1 MIRFPR
7 LLSLIALGIAL
18 GSCRIGFNSS
28 MSSVARS
35 PFGAMVEFQ
44 LSGTAEEGP
53 DLSTPVELL
62 TINDAGL
69 IVEADGYLVLVRFQS
84 FRTAKL
90 QDSPGVGTIHGDDP
104 DRATLREAQHYSR
117 YPFGLE
123 QRQLASL
130 LEERGQP
137 SMIVK

>member
-7 LLSLIALGIAL
+7 VLSLIALGFAL
-18 GSCRIGFNSS
+18 GSCRVGSNST
-28 MSSVARS
+28 MSPVARS

-44 LSGTAEEGP
+44 LSRPSEEGP
-53 DLSTPVELL
+53 DLGKPVELL
-62 TINDAGL
+62 AINGAGL
-69 IVEADGYLVLVRFQS
+69 IVEANGYLVLVRFQS

-90 QDSPGVGTIHGDDP
+90 QDSPGVGTIYGDDP
-104 DRATLREAQHYSR
+104 DRATLREAQKYSR

-123 QRQLASL
+123 QRQMASL